1 MEFKNAEKR
10 IENNKNEK
18 EVISLDNADFS
29 NQDKLINS
37 PRSIKACYSLGIR
50 VFELYKLSEKQ
61 FKEKYPD
68 VFTLSPELY
77 KYRYDSEE
85 KFRLTLIKLVM
96 EERKKIIEKEER
108 ENERMKREK
117 EEKEYMER
125 LKKEREEEERI
136 ERERREEEEK
146 LEKEKRKK
154 SKRKKN
160 KEEEEKDLEDNKEK
174 GKKDKNK
181 ILKDKNNL
189 KEEEEKKLLNE
200 LNNGYLEKMKD
211 KIQEKGMKNYLV
223 EKRKLYKD
231 IEAIIENQMKKELYL
246 KLNKAKDEYLKKK
259 EENEGKR
266 KKRRRRKTKK
276 RIRRI
281 II

>member
-1 MEFKNAEKR
+1 MEFKNAEKK

-18 EVISLDNADFS
+18 EIISLDNADFS

-136 ERERREEEEK
+136 ERERREEE
-146 LEKEKRKK
+146 KK
-154 SKRKKN
+154 KKN
-160 KEEEEKDLEDNKEK
+160 
-174 GKKDKNK
+174 
-181 ILKDKNNL
+181 
-189 KEEEEKKLLNE
+189 
-200 LNNGYLEKMKD
+200 
-211 KIQEKGMKNYLV
+211 
-223 EKRKLYKD
+223 
-231 IEAIIENQMKKELYL
+231 
-246 KLNKAKDEYLKKK
+246 
-259 EENEGKR
+259 
-266 KKRRRRKTKK
+266 
-276 RIRRI
+276 
-281 II
+281 

>member
-1 MEFKNAEKR
+1 MEFKIAEKR

-136 ERERREEEEK
+136 EREGREEEEK

-174 GKKDKNK
+174 GKKDENK
-181 ILKDKNNL
+181 IKDKNNL
-189 KEEEEKKLLNE
+189 KEEEEKKIEKNILNKS
-200 LNNGYLEKMKD
+200 NTKIKKIFD
-211 KIQEKGMKNYLV
+211 KKRANTPNPF
-223 EKRKLYKD
+223 KRKINIDKKLISLKISDNNNKSNID
-231 IEAIIENQMKKELYL
+231 IIKNSK
-246 KLNKAKDEYLKKK
+246 NKKK
-259 EENEGKR
+259 FKIN
-266 KKRRRRKTKK
+266 KTDQNLN
-276 RIRRI
+276 
-281 II
+281 